1 VDRRNVLIVEDEP
14 EIRGLLMCQMR
25 DNGWTVD
32 GAANGIDGL
41 ARLKECQFD
50 VIVSDINMPILSGM
64 SFFNAVRLSGNNV
77 PVVFLT
83 ASTDSA
89 HIKEALRLGA
99 FDYIEKPVSNEE
111 LINVL
116 KRAIEVSEAERRIRN
131 HAAVEGFKA
140 TGTDGSQGDT
150 TVMPILR
157 AKNNLKR

>member
-1 VDRRNVLIVEDEP
+1 MDRRNVLIVEDEP

-25 DNGWTVD
+25 DNGWSVD
-32 GAANGIDGL
+32 GASNGIDGL

-50 VIVSDINMPILSGM
+50 VIVSDINMPVLSGM

-111 LINVL
+111 LIKIL
-116 KRAIEVSEAERRIRN
+116 TRAIEASEAERRIRN

-140 TGTDGSQGDT
+140 TGTDGSRGDT